1 MKKLLQIPRAVMD
14 IISVGAKDITV
25 AEKSSLTYALLV
37 LKLKKWLCKKGEIIT
52 FPLFGLKIHCC
63 IGQSIQHLLKE
74 IFLDQVYDLS
84 HFFKPEQPLH
94 FIDAGA
100 NIGLCTLF
108 FKRNFINADIISYEP
123 AQASFQLLKE
133 NVGRKKLSGV
143 TVEQIAVSNK
153 DGILYADKGFG
164 PCSENQTFAEEGE
177 ETDAIRCI
185 RFADVLKRKNWD
197 CVKLDIEGAEIEVL
211 IDVINQGAL
220 KQSLTWLIEFHKEDD
235 KKEWILKEFE
245 KEGFVCTRKK
255 EVYCFVQDQKSFR
268 AN

>member
-1 MKKLLQIPRAVMD
+1 MKKLLLIPRAVMD
-14 IISVGAKDITV
+14 IVSVSANDITI
-25 AEKSSLTYALLV
+25 AEKSSLTYALLI
-37 LKLKKWLCKKGEIIT
+37 LKLKNWLRKKDEVIT

-63 IGQSIQHLLKE
+63 NSQSIQHLLKE
-74 IFLDQVYDLS
+74 IFLDKVYDLS
-84 HFFKPEQPLH
+84 HVFKPEQALH

-123 AQASFQLLKE
+123 AQTSFQLLKE
-133 NVGRKKLSGV
+133 NVGRRTLSGI
-143 TVEQIAVSNK
+143 TVEPFAVSNK
-153 DGILYADKGFG
+153 DGMLYADKGFG
-164 PCSENQTFAEEGE
+164 PCSENQTFAEEGA

-185 RFADVLKRKNWD
+185 RLAHVLKRKNWD

-211 IDVINQGAL
+211 IDVINQGVL

-235 KKEWILKEFE
+235 NKEWILKEFE
-245 KEGFVCTRKK
+245 KEGFVFTRNK
-255 EVYCFVQDQKSFR
+255 EVYCFVKGQKSFR